1 MKRRDSVTS
10 MGLFLSFSLFTI
22 FCYFIIF
29 ITLHYWY
36 YYCCY
41 SYYCYCY
48 CCHFYCDFTV
58 LIGAATITI
67 IIIIITVAIVIID
80 TVTFIFIFVTD
91 SSITISAIHTFRNNF
106 NFVILNLCQFRSF
119 NFFPLLFLYL
129 FHSFLTL
136 FSPYFFSLSSQRFT
150 LYRTLI

>member
-10 MGLFLSFSLFTI
+10 MGLFLSFSLLII
-22 FCYFIIF
+22 FCFFIIF

-58 LIGAATITI
+58 FIGAATITI
-67 IIIIITVAIVIID
+67 IIITIAIVIID
-80 TVTFIFIFVTD
+80 TFIFIFV
-91 SSITISAIHTFRNNF
+91 IVNFIIISAIHTFRNNF
-106 NFVILNLCQFRSF
+106 LFLILNLCQFLSF
-119 NFFPLLFLYL
+119 NFSPLLFLYL

-136 FSPYFFSLSSQRFT
+136 FSPYFFSLTLQRFT
-150 LYRTLI
+150 LYRILI